1 MSTKIYVCTSIKGG
15 VRKTTDTVE
24 LGLGLAHTGRRVLII
39 DTDHQCNSTLAIT
52 DQMTERKEGTFFE
65 VMMERK
71 PVKEVIQQT
80 KFPHLDLVEGSMWL
94 SNANSKLASEYGRE
108 TILRHALEGISGYHY
123 ILIDTAPNTELITVN
138 AWVASTGLIINL
150 TPSKWAMV
158 GIRILE
164 IHLKEIQRQTK
175 RNYPIF
181 GVIVG
186 KYEHTNLHKDRLEQ
200 IQNYFGDKVF
210 KAVIP
215 KNIKVEE
222 ATDNAIPIYDY
233 APDSTGAQ
241 AYADLVQEFIQRSE
255 SEETHHA

>member
-1 MSTKIYVCTSIKGG
+1 MA
-15 VRKTTDTVE
+15 KT
-24 LGLGLAHTGRRVLII
+24 I
-39 DTDHQCNSTLAIT
+39 N
-52 DQMTERKEGTFFE
+52 
-65 VMMERK
+65 
-71 PVKEVIQQT
+71 QQ
-80 KFPHLDLVEGSMWL
+80 K
-94 SNANSKLASEYGRE
+94 K
-108 TILRHALEGISGYHY
+108 
-123 ILIDTAPNTELITVN
+123 
-138 AWVASTGLIINL
+138 
-150 TPSKWAMV
+150 
-158 GIRILE
+158 
-164 IHLKEIQRQTK
+164 
-175 RNYPIF
+175 
-181 GVIVG
+181 G